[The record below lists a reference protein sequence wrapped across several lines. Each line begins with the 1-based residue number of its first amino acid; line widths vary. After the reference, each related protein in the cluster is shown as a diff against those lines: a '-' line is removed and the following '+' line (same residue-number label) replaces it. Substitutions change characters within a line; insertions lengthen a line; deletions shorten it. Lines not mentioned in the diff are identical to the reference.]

1 MIYADVKAL
10 FFNCF
15 DCGTHFKHVQAC
27 PMCQSTNAGVV
38 ALSENQPAIE
48 IDWTGKAQPGFGAII
63 KAARLKANI
72 SQRKLGEMISRTRW
86 VIGDYEA
93 ETAIPIANNLTTLA
107 NALNI
112 KLISKGGAIP

>member
-38 ALSENQPAIE
+38 ALAEHQPAIE
-48 IDWTGKAQPGFGAII
+48 IDRTGKPQPGFGAII
-63 KAARLKANI
+63 RAARLKANI
-72 SQRKLGEMISRTRW
+72 SQRNLSKLINRSRW
-86 VIGDYEA
+86 AILYYEA

-107 NALNI
+107 NTLNI